1 LSYVST
7 KSMIKVQ
14 NLTKYYSEKAAI
26 NGLNFQI
33 NKGEVVGLLG
43 LNGSGKT
50 TTIRILSGFLIPN
63 EGEVWIDEL
72 NSFSDPLEIKRKV
85 GYLPETPPLYEDFTV
100 SEYLEFVAHLKGIS
114 NSAEEIAR
122 VCQRTNLV
130 EVKDNYISHLSLGFR
145 KRVGIAQ
152 AILGTPKI
160 VIMDEPI
167 SGLDPKQ
174 IVEIRHL
181 IKNLAS
187 EHTVII
193 SSHILSEVYLVCDRF
208 LFLQEGKLV
217 YDYSRAQLE
226 EEMQKL
232 SVLQIG
238 LRSTSKLACQAF
250 LEDISTESEVKL
262 VEETNDYYLFSVKP
276 KNIDSYRQQL
286 LLGLHTKDFQL
297 ELLKKED
304 LTLEQFFINRI

>member
-1 LSYVST
+1 
-7 KSMIKVQ
+7 MIKVQ
-14 NLTKYYSEKAAI
+14 NLTKYYSDKLAI
-26 NGLNFQI
+26 SDLNFQI

-72 NSFSDPLEIKRKV
+72 NSFSDPIEIKRKI

-100 SEYLEFVAHLKGIS
+100 AEYLEFVSHLKGVSNVSDEIS
-114 NSAEEIAR
+114 R
-122 VCQRTNLV
+122 VCEATNLS
-130 EVKDNYISHLSLGFR
+130 EVKDRYISHLSLGFR

-152 AILGTPKI
+152 AILGSPKI

-167 SGLDPKQ
+167 SGLDPRQ
-174 IVEIRHL
+174 IVEIRSL
-181 IKNLAS
+181 IKNLS
-187 EHTVII
+187 LEHTVII

-208 LFLQEGKLV
+208 LFLHEGKLV

-226 EEMQKL
+226 AEMQKISEL
-232 SVLQIG
+232 HIG
-238 LRSTSKLACQAF
+238 LRSSSKLACQSF
-250 LEDISTESEVKL
+250 LENISKEVEVKL
-262 VEETNDYYLFSVKP
+262 LEENKDYYLFSVKP
-276 KNIDSYRQQL
+276 SDIDSYRDQL
-286 LLGLHTKDFQL
+286 LLGLHTKDFKL

>member
-1 LSYVST
+1 
-7 KSMIKVQ
+7 MIKVQ
-14 NLTKYYSEKAAI
+14 NLTKYYSDKLAI
-26 NGLNFQI
+26 SDLNFQI

-72 NSFSDPLEIKRKV
+72 NSFSEPIEIKRKV

-100 SEYLEFVAHLKGIS
+100 SEYLEFVSHLKAVS
-114 NSAEEIAR
+114 DVSSEIAR
-122 VCQRTNLV
+122 VCEATNLTQ
-130 EVKDNYISHLSLGFR
+130 VKDHYISHLSLGFR

-152 AILGTPKI
+152 AILGHPKV

-167 SGLDPKQ
+167 SGLDPRQ
-174 IVEIRHL
+174 IVEIRSL
-181 IKNLAS
+181 IKNLS
-187 EHTVII
+187 LEHTVII

-208 LFLQEGKLV
+208 LFLHEGKLV

-226 EEMQKL
+226 AEMQKISEL
-232 SVLQIG
+232 HIG
-238 LRSTSKLACQAF
+238 MRSSSKIACQSF
-250 LEDISTESEVKL
+250 LENISKEVEVKL
-262 VEETNDYYLFSVKP
+262 LEENKDYYLFSVKP
-276 KNIDSYRQQL
+276 SDIDSYRDQL
-286 LLGLHTKDFQL
+286 LLGLHTKDFKL